1 VQSLSIAAPFVA
13 AGIQDLRSELHF
25 VLDVAYRAGSSL
37 PSLSGAGGGVL
48 RIAMSNAIVA
58 AIAAPVVWGFGRLA
72 RRPALTHALWLV
84 VLLKL
89 VTPPVWT
96 IPVRALPAR
105 PASMRTVIVPPAREI
120 PLAVSREPG
129 ATPTQQSNAV
139 VTSTFEETN
148 LPITPERPT
157 EMNPV
162 ANRPLPVPAAA
173 ASATVIGTGGRM
185 PWRWLWPIVAGV
197 WAVGSL
203 LCLCVTGIRIAR
215 FHKVLRFAV
224 PAPLALQQQA
234 RALAGRLGLGKCPE
248 VWLIPGAMCPMLW
261 AGGARARV
269 LVPWG
274 LWGVLDDAQRDTLLL
289 HELAHLRRRD
299 HWVRWL
305 ELAAT
310 VLYWW
315 HPACWWA
322 RRGLREAEEQC
333 CDAWVLW
340 ARPGAFRSYATAL
353 LTTVDFVSVRQP
365 VPALASG
372 MGQFHLLKARL
383 TMLKKGDVSRAL
395 TWGGLSA
402 ACGVGAVLLSI
413 APTLAQSAPEVPG
426 TGSQTAPVAPEA
438 GPTQTAQEQNG
449 PTAEPVQLTPP
460 VESQK
465 TAPAALPTP
474 AANPPAQAEVAP
486 GSALPPGTPPAAEVG
501 NAPPTPEAAPG
512 IARVR
517 DMQFRAEMQAVQA
530 RNMAQAMA
538 QNDEVAKLRR
548 EVETLSLRLEEAN
561 RQLLQ
566 ARARTERTD
575 PGTPNPFDPHG
586 QNKVGVRWS
595 TVPPEVD
602 RNGQPAIGN
611 HIAPPI
617 ADDRERRLD
626 NLERTLSSLL
636 DEVRSM
642 RQNPSSPATTP
653 PAGLPMPGQVR

>member
-1 VQSLSIAAPFVA
+1 MHAAM
-13 AGIQDLRSELHF
+13 ET
-25 VLDVAYRAGSSL
+25 AYRAGSSL
-37 PSLSGAGGGVL
+37 QALPGPGGHVL
-48 RIAMSNAIVA
+48 RIAMSNAVVA
-58 AIAAPVVWGFGRLA
+58 GIAAPAVWAFGRFA
-72 RRPALTHALWLV
+72 RRPALMHALWLV

-89 VTPPVWT
+89 MTPPLWT
-96 IPVRALPAR
+96 IPVRALPAKQTSA
-105 PASMRTVIVPPAREI
+105 PTLGVVPQVREI
-120 PLAVSREPG
+120 PLAVSRERRDAPILQSDLVAPAG
-129 ATPTQQSNAV
+129 AD
-139 VTSTFEETN
+139 ETYAS
-148 LPITPERPT
+148 PSPKW
-157 EMNPV
+157 
-162 ANRPLPVPAAA
+162 AAA
-173 ASATVIGTGGRM
+173 MLPRSKSPAIVPTVTLPATTVFPDDRT

-197 WAVGSL
+197 WAAGSL
-203 LCLCVTGIRIAR
+203 LCLGITGLRIAKFR
-215 FHKVLRFAV
+215 KVLRFAV
-224 PAPLALQQQA
+224 LAPMELQQQA
-234 RALAGRLGLGKCPE
+234 RALARRLGLRDCPE
-248 VWLIPGAMCPMLW
+248 VWLVPGAMCPMLW

-289 HELAHLRRRD
+289 HELAHFRRRD

-413 APTLAQSAPEVPG
+413 APTLAQSAPELPA

-460 VESQK
+460 AESQR
-465 TAPAALPTP
+465 TAPVALPTP
-474 AANPPAQAEVAP
+474 AANPPGQPEVAP
-486 GSALPPGTPPAAEVG
+486 GSALPPTTPPAAEVG
-501 NAPPTPEAAPG
+501 NAPPAPEAAPG

-530 RNMAQAMA
+530 RNMAQ
-538 QNDEVAKLRR
+538 NDEVAKLRQQ
-548 EVETLSLRLEEAN
+548 VEALSLRLDEAN
-561 RQLLQ
+561 RQLQQAQ
-566 ARARTERTD
+566 ARTD
-575 PGTPNPFDPHG
+575 RNADPNSPNPVDPHA
-586 QNKVGVRWS
+586 QNKVGIRWS
-595 TVPPEVD
+595 TVPAEVD

-611 HIAPPI
+611 HNAPPTI
-617 ADDRERRLD
+617 DDRERRLD

-642 RQNPSSPATTP
+642 RQSAPAPAATP